1 MKKSKDKKKGR
12 TFKKSIKHFIKDED
26 GFIEKE
32 KIIKIGLGTIS
43 ALTVVGSLTAPK
55 QAYAE
60 HTDSPA
66 GKYMDE
72 EAVPGTT
79 CSRLV
84 VRDHT
89 HGNHDSG
96 K

>member
-1 MKKSKDKKKGR
+1 MKKGKDKKRVK

-43 ALTVVGSLTAPK
+43 ALTVAGSLAAPK
-55 QAYAE
+55 QAYAD
-60 HTDSPA
+60 HSDTPA

-72 EAVPGTT
+72 EAVPGTN
-79 CSRLV
+79 CSKLV
-84 VRDHT
+84 VRDHA
-89 HGNHDSG
+89 HGDHNSG